1 MKKKTAKKSIISLA
15 LCAFACCIAGGV
27 SFLRGGDVKA
37 AAATAPVYNTLEAFT
52 IEEEGSI
59 RTSDYNGIRFR
70 TVLEQEELDA
80 IDALGLSNM
89 QYGTLI
95 LPADYLGS
103 QELTHA
109 TVNVLDIQTK
119 KWQQEGTE
127 WTSVLA
133 GAKDANGEYTSLP
146 ESYNNRPLAARS
158 YVTGIK
164 DGVTVYYYTENTVV
178 RSIGYVAHM
187 EEQTQESV
195 TDQVANISKDADIR
209 VEFVNEN
216 QISANQSEP
225 ANGAVELISNKLP
238 NSTEK
243 MAVLTIGGVPYENA
257 KVSYEYTTSN
267 ADVIS
272 VNGTTVVANKVGKAT
287 ITVTATYVL
296 DEENETTITRTATR
310 EINTDTF
317 VGASDY
323 KILIS
328 ENAKTASAITYANF
342 ANGGIATS
350 AQYEKAAAELLQKI
364 FAEATGVELPI
375 VTSVNDGD
383 KFISIG
389 ATGKETGKTVST
401 TKDTSAQ
408 VFVDGGNVYILGNI
422 APEAVYYGTH
432 QFLTDTVGYEF
443 LMENT
448 YSYDGNTEV
457 QAAAKA
463 YEPDIEYNVIQSDLR
478 VDGVMDGYSM
488 QDYTRDMIALGIN
501 KENQKS
507 AFHQG
512 IAHNSVLVV
521 NNDLTIDNDH
531 TIYTNW
537 TGTKTD
543 TVSDEIYQFEDSEYK
558 DWYATYTKTGDGVT
572 KYTKKT
578 VGSLIYYTTTSNSSE
593 VYYHMIAN
601 PYYGST
607 SQPDPFATY
616 TTDDKGNEVC
626 TSPARIRAEL
636 CYTAHGNTTARTA
649 LIKVVADEMI
659 AQLKANPTR
668 TRLGF
673 SHMDHRIWC
682 TCSSCT
688 TQGNP
693 SDNLLEFLLDVA
705 AAVKSRWSETGRTDS
720 SDNFKISSLFYHAT
734 NLAPVKTGNY
744 ADKLSSYGKHV
755 EVWFA
760 ESAADYLVPFDYTS
774 ETAPSLWNPSVHEN
788 LKVFKDLGM
797 DILWWGYY
805 GTTIQFYVPYDS
817 LNAIRGNYA
826 LAKEYGIDF
835 MFNQMMSSTQ
845 NFARLKEYLM
855 SKLAWNADVEDNEWN
870 GWIESYFKGAYGD
883 GWEKMYKYFVKDSED
898 TTFTS
903 WGDWCS
909 NNWNNLKTNSG
920 YNATATSVD
929 GSIGKTEVLTS
940 SYFSTNLLESWI
952 NTIDQAINALDPNDP
967 NYDTYYWNIKR
978 EKATPLYL
986 MMYIFGDNR
995 IESGEG
1001 LSTWDAPTD
1010 YTDTEFEGDTSYVL
1024 KYGAEFLE
1032 IIAHCDLAYFGEG
1045 RSIDIFKTAIENV
1058 LSNATTTTVKDDQIV
1073 DAGSSLTLKHTAITA
1088 GDYTVRVIGEDGV
1101 QTATATASAGSITIP
1116 ATIAAGKTYIV
1127 ELLSSAGNVIRFTN
1141 VHTRTENANHQV
1153 MAKTQYMFCD
1163 EQDLLLKDSAIKAG
1177 TTYTV
1182 KIDARQYTAT
1192 SYVNG
1197 KLSVPIGQ
1205 MAVNTNKKVLCDD
1218 GATTYEFNVIC
1229 ANPIRTAEDL
1239 KELGMGNNN
1248 NTALKD
1254 ITGYYVLANDITFVH
1269 QDDWS
1274 DLIAAGYD
1282 AASDGVKDDKGNYI
1296 NKYHFKGVFD
1306 GNGYTI
1312 DNMRVSDGGIFG
1324 TATEATIK
1332 NVNLTNVHLIEDI
1345 PTGLSEQ
1352 NGGYIAIFAYTAPK
1366 STFENINITMA
1377 TSPNNKWT
1385 WKRDGLFVCSGSSGA
1400 ATFRNI
1406 TVDASGLMLKTL
1418 LGISHN
1424 EANVYENVVIK
1435 AADYVAVGYTG
1446 DSYIEYRD
1454 LNEDGQI
1461 GSGDGEQ
1468 NTAVLMP
1475 KGTYPDGVTFEEV
1488 GLCITTEETEVRA
1501 NGSLTVK
1508 TNQEGVTYDLETKI
1522 TGVSI
1527 GETTGELTVSNRVE
1541 IGTKITV
1548 IATSADG
1555 SAKKTFTVIRALETY
1570 TAATQ
1575 NVEMGHYLDGTTVVM
1590 PTSATI
1596 DLSEIYDTYLAGSNV
1611 TVTCGD
1617 TTWYQG
1623 VFGSNSW
1630 TITLDESMKSW
1641 SGIKNLVFTSETN
1654 TCEYEITLPVN
1665 FVQGV
1670 IELDKDNVG
1679 SPTDLQ
1685 AIMMSHMGGHYV
1697 LTSDL
1702 DMNNVELKG
1711 WGTTPFTGVLDGN
1724 GYGIVNTQ
1732 LNISGQNGEGDWV
1745 PVLIVRNEGTV
1756 KNIRF
1761 EINGYNYTAGSS
1773 GRGLIATNNG
1783 TVSNVY
1789 MTLNLNYQSPP
1800 FVRENDNDTR
1810 HTWTPSRGNET
1821 TWTGGLVRDNYG
1833 AIENAIVKVTKND
1846 GITINSEFIG
1856 ALAYKNYASGTV
1868 TGYMISDIDTIEA
1881 VQLNEGTATVNRY
1894 SAWNEELIKKISS
1907 WTAPWDNL
1915 AYGVC
1920 FGKSMIYEDPNVS
1933 ATNIN
1938 KTVTM
1943 SIKDG
1948 VVTLPDGI
1956 GSTIKSV
1963 TFNGTEIFVSADGN
1977 AMTFDGSA
1985 ISTADLGANKT
1996 LIVRTSE
2003 NKYQLQAIA
2012 ATDIITTADEL
2023 RGLGAGKASSQ
2034 VAITGYYVLGND
2046 IDCTNAEV
2054 FAAGNGIGGDAYFK
2068 GVFDGNNYTIK
2079 NIKVNTGG
2087 IFGNTNGA
2095 TIKNVN
2101 FTGVIYDAVSYAD
2114 TYGAWG
2120 NYTALLACNAAYT
2133 TFEKIDVQVAET
2145 KFSFNNANEHFYE
2158 AVLFVIANGTVSV
2171 KDVTVDATGLALENV
2186 LGLYIDTENVT
2197 VNFENVLVKA
2207 ASYSTIGYAAGVNA
2221 DLANTDDEVKEWPTG
2236 VTFECVSS
2244 VTKNGDQTAL
2254 DLPVYEGDVTE
2265 LGFAAGTKVLTQYIA
2280 NSSTAWS
2287 ARTLTTT
2294 NSQFDYVDIQFSLS
2308 KSIGSLCVWM
2318 PGIDGNWTATLSGAI
2333 VGGKAPEH
2341 KIFILEADG
2350 SATSDTALA
2359 ANKVYTLRVYLGIG
2373 EKGVSVSAFYSETES
2388 VTIYYNSVATFGN
2401 EVKIPVEELDETVT
2415 IETYNNTTV
2424 TLPETI
2430 SGNVV
2435 AVTVGGVEIFNSAIS
2450 YGSVSGNVITMGDDL
2465 SKSQSNLGEDKE
2477 MLVTMEDGTIYK
2489 LTANVYTMIINSAE
2503 ELDQWQAVSAQTA
2516 VDQGISTAEQKG
2528 YVYSGYFALGNNI
2541 EYNNIWTPYKTF
2553 GQIWGLYGNKDFSAL
2568 TVAKE
2573 NTTAN
2578 AKLYTDGSINE
2589 DWGVGYFAGF
2599 KGIFDGNGYYINGL
2613 QTSGDYAAFVVTMG
2627 GGTIKDVAFTNAK
2640 VGAGASL
2647 VYDRGNGYLEN
2658 VYVQVVSMTSG
2669 ASDKATALVNR
2680 STNKYN
2686 PSSMT
2691 GILVDVSAIDYAN
2704 LTWVQVASLVYA
2716 KNNIYVIGMPEGITQ
2731 SSASATEDPL
2741 VFLHYNPN
2749 TGNATD
2755 YDAAGDYVNVAALL
2769 ADETH
2774 GAVVKDWS
2782 EHFWTVTESNVLPN
2796 VLTQS
2801 RPMDIGS
2808 VVQINNYG
2816 TVSMYTADSSNAYFA
2831 EGTAITRYTGTA
2843 TAGAWNSRMKIL
2855 TNPSKEAVKFDFV
2868 LSQAC
2873 NYMIVWRGM
2882 ADSTATTDRSAD
2894 IGSNAVYVLPGDSTN
2909 PMKVAILDINGYPA
2923 TSLAANTL
2931 YTMVLYHYGE
2941 SALQIGFNDANMVV
2955 DIANIANISVPQ
2967 NINLPVSALKGTVI
2981 DVYEGDVTELGFDAG
2996 TYVFDYATP
3005 DVSYFG
3011 ESASGW
3017 TKCDNMKLN
3026 IVADENGTA
3035 SFQFVLTKAF
3045 SSSDAFAVWPPSG
3058 FCGQINSK
3066 GVVSPSSDAYANFA
3080 VITDEE
3086 GNVVNGTAL
3095 ETHKVYTLTIS
3106 VAGITE
3112 FRVGTLEPS
3121 EFHIYVANVNAHVN
3135 A

>member
-1 MKKKTAKKSIISLA
+1 MA

-109 TVNVLDIQTK
+109 TANVLDIQTK

-146 ESYNNRPLAARS
+146 ESYNNRPLVARS

-317 VGASDY
+317 VGASEY

-328 ENAKTASAITYANF
+328 DEAKNASAITYANF

-375 VTSVNDGD
+375 VTSADD

-389 ATGKETGKTVST
+389 ATGKETGKAVST
-401 TKDTSAQ
+401 TKDTSSQ
-408 VFVDGGNVYILGNI
+408 VFVDGYNVYILGKK

-448 YSYDGNTEV
+448 YSYDANTEV
-457 QAAAKA
+457 QAAATA

-478 VDGVMDGYSM
+478 VDGVMDGYFM

-501 KENQKS
+501 KGATQKT

-521 NNDLTIDNDH
+521 DALTRETS
-531 TIYTNW
+531 TIYVGN
-537 TGTKTD
+537 GSS
-543 TVSDEIYQFEDSEYK
+543 TV
-558 DWYATYTKTGDGVT
+558 DWYATGTTYSAMGVQSGTFKTIT
-572 KYTKKT
+572 
-578 VGSLIYYTTTSNSSE
+578 
-593 VYYHMIAN
+593 N
-601 PYYGST
+601 PYYDTTGKNTT
-607 SQPDPFATY
+607 SEDTDSNTKDGNVTSDPFATCVIN
-616 TTDDKGNEVC
+616 DDGTK
-626 TSPARIRAEL
+626 TWTYYKTIKAEL
-636 CYTAHGNTTARTA
+636 CYTAHGYSSQRTA

-659 AQLKANPTR
+659 AQLKANPER

-705 AAVKSRWSETGRTDS
+705 AAVKSRWSETERKDS

-734 NLAPVKTGNY
+734 NLAPKNTKNY
-744 ADKLSSYGKHV
+744 ETKLSDYGKHV
-755 EVWFA
+755 EIWFA
-760 ESAADYLVPFDYTS
+760 ETGADYLVPLDDTTS
-774 ETAPSLWNPSVHEN
+774 GSEWNTAVHNN
-788 LKVFKDLGM
+788 LKVFKDLGTDM
-797 DILWWGYY
+797 LWWGYY
-805 GTTIQFYVPYDS
+805 GTTMQFYVPYDS

-826 LAKEYGIDF
+826 LAKAYGIDF

-870 GWIESYFKGAYGD
+870 GWIESYFKGAYGAGSD
-883 GWEKMYKYFVKDSED
+883 KMRAYYNSWSQWCKD
-898 TTFTS
+898 
-903 WGDWCS
+903 
-909 NNWNNLKTNSG
+909 NWNSLKTNSE

-929 GSIGKTEVLTS
+929 GSIGRTEVLDKDDEDFFA
-940 SYFSTNLLESWI
+940 FSETTLKDWI
-952 NTIDQAINALDPNDP
+952 NTIDQAISALDPNDP

-1001 LSTWDAPTD
+1001 LNTWDAPTD
-1010 YTDTEFEGDTSYVL
+1010 YTDAEFDGDTSYVL

-1088 GDYTVRVIGEDGV
+1088 GDYTVRVISADGV
-1101 QTATATASAGSITIP
+1101 TSPEDEVKASAGSITIP
-1116 ATIAAGKTYIV
+1116 ATITAGKTYIV

-1182 KIDARQYTAT
+1182 KIDTRQYTAT

-1239 KELGMGNNN
+1239 KALGMGNNN

-1406 TVDASGLMLKTL
+1406 TVDASGLTLKTL

-1424 EANVYENVVIK
+1424 TENVYENVVIK

-1446 DSYIEYRD
+1446 DSYTD
-1454 LNEDGQI
+1454 PDGDNI
-1461 GSGDGEQ
+1461 GEQ
-1468 NTAVLMP
+1468 NTAVMIA
-1475 KGTYPDGVTFEEV
+1475 KGQYPSGVEFQTV

-1508 TNQEGVTYDLETKI
+1508 TNQTQGVTYSLETEIEGVEINKT
-1522 TGVSI
+1522 TGV
-1527 GETTGELTVSNRVE
+1527 LTVSSRVE

-1570 TAATQ
+1570 TAAVQ

-1590 PTSATI
+1590 GATSATI

-1630 TITLDESMKSW
+1630 TITLNESMKSW
-1641 SGIKNLVFTSETN
+1641 NGIKNFVFTSETN

-1685 AIMMSHMGGHYV
+1685 AIMKSNMGGHYV

-1702 DMNNVELKG
+1702 NMGGNTLKG
-1711 WGTTPFTGVLDGN
+1711 VEEFSGVLDGN
-1724 GYGIVNTQ
+1724 GYAIVNAT
-1732 LNISGQNGEGDWV
+1732 LLYDANPSISYNGKIESYA
-1745 PVLIVRNEGTV
+1745 PVFIIVNKGTV
-1756 KNIRF
+1756 KDIRF
-1761 EINGYNYTAGSS
+1761 ELLNYAYNEGSS
-1773 GRGLIATNNG
+1773 LRGIVAYNHGEINNVYVEIDLQTNLNAKNSVGDTPSVEAWGALGILGKVNYG
-1783 TVSNVY
+1783 TVNNV
-1789 MTLNLNYQSPP
+1789 
-1800 FVRENDNDTR
+1800 
-1810 HTWTPSRGNET
+1810 
-1821 TWTGGLVRDNYG
+1821 
-1833 AIENAIVKVTKND
+1833 IVKATSSTNVALRVNEIAGFYYKNNA
-1846 GITINSEFIG
+1846 GATINNSYLITDVGHVEPVFI
-1856 ALAYKNYASGTV
+1856 
-1868 TGYMISDIDTIEA
+1868 
-1881 VQLNEGTATVNRY
+1881 EGTATVEKY
-1894 SAWNEELIKKISS
+1894 DAWNDTLVSKISS
-1907 WTAPWDNL
+1907 WSAPWANPS
-1915 AYGVC
+1915 YGVC
-1920 FGKSMIYEDPNVS
+1920 FGNSVIYEDPN
-1933 ATNIN
+1933 ATATEIEE
-1938 KTVTM
+1938 TLLM

-1956 GSTIKSV
+1956 DGTIKSV

-1977 AMTFDGSA
+1977 TMTFDGSA
-1985 ISTADLGANKT
+1985 IATADLGASKT

-2003 NKYQLQAIA
+2003 NKYQLQATMVTDIITTVAELKALGMGGNNKTATAHMTGYYILGNDIIIEHQDNYSDLLAAGYGSPTTGDYRFKATFDGNGYTIHNARVSDGGLFGKMDKATVKNVNLTNVHFLDNLSNTVTNQSGGEIGLFAYQTYNGVTFENINITVATA
-2012 ATDIITTADEL
+2012 ATGDSWKRFGLFVRRSDGEGADVYRKIKVDASGLTLKTLLGTNYDANNTYENVLIKAAGYNLVAYVNDTVTTGVENITQLPSGVTFTRTNSMVAQNSSYTWAYEVYQGDVTDLGFAEGTRVVKSGIDVSNWNTAYPSRAKLGYIEADYDYVDIPFLTTNALTIVHVWTPQQHFTISPSGVVTHDADDPGRTAKILDAKGNKVSSFAANTVYTLRVYIDDANGTAATELSLTLTLQGNTGTIYFGDVSFGDEVEISVEELDATVTISIKDGTFALPTGVQGTVTSVLLDGGEIFTSVSDGVVTFNKEVMPTDVTMLGAGKTLIIMTDKANYSVNADIYTDVITTADEL
-2023 RGLGAGKASSQ
+2023 RALGVGYSSGQ
-2034 VAITGYYVLGND
+2034 VAVTGYYVLGND

-2054 FAAGNGIGGDAYFK
+2054 FAAGHGINVYFS

-2145 KFSFNNANEHFYE
+2145 KFSFNNDNEHFYE

-2171 KDVTVDATGLALENV
+2171 KDVTVDATDLALENV

-2221 DLANTDDEVKEWPTG
+2221 DLANTDDEVKEWPNG
-2236 VTFECVSS
+2236 VTFKLVANPKDIANVSG
-2244 VTKNGDQTAL
+2244 GDLTA
-2254 DLPVYEGDVTE
+2254 YTGDVTE
-2265 LGFAAGTKVLTQYIA
+2265 LGFAAGTKVFSKVSNADTY
-2280 NSSTAWS
+2280 AWDNRISVPVLS
-2287 ARTLTTT
+2287 A
-2294 NSQFDYVDIQFSLS
+2294 FDYVEFDVVFGSERSSLTGWPYYNGS
-2308 KSIGSLCVWM
+2308 TIGSFTLATTYM
-2318 PGIDGNWTATLSGAI
+2318 STNDGAQRKTQVFDASGNL
-2333 VGGKAPEH
+2333 VVQQGN
-2341 KIFILEADG
+2341 F
-2350 SATSDTALA
+2350 A
-2359 ANKVYTLRVYLGIG
+2359 ANTRYTVRIGI
-2373 EKGVSVSAFYSETES
+2373 
-2388 VTIYYNSVATFGN
+2388 N
-2401 EVKIPVEELDETVT
+2401 
-2415 IETYNNTTV
+2415 
-2424 TLPETI
+2424 
-2430 SGNVV
+2430 
-2435 AVTVGGVEIFNSAIS
+2435 
-2450 YGSVSGNVITMGDDL
+2450 
-2465 SKSQSNLGEDKE
+2465 
-2477 MLVTMEDGTIYK
+2477 
-2489 LTANVYTMIINSAE
+2489 
-2503 ELDQWQAVSAQTA
+2503 
-2516 VDQGISTAEQKG
+2516 
-2528 YVYSGYFALGNNI
+2528 
-2541 EYNNIWTPYKTF
+2541 
-2553 GQIWGLYGNKDFSAL
+2553 
-2568 TVAKE
+2568 
-2573 NTTAN
+2573 
-2578 AKLYTDGSINE
+2578 
-2589 DWGVGYFAGF
+2589 
-2599 KGIFDGNGYYINGL
+2599 
-2613 QTSGDYAAFVVTMG
+2613 
-2627 GGTIKDVAFTNAK
+2627 
-2640 VGAGASL
+2640 
-2647 VYDRGNGYLEN
+2647 
-2658 VYVQVVSMTSG
+2658 
-2669 ASDKATALVNR
+2669 
-2680 STNKYN
+2680 
-2686 PSSMT
+2686 
-2691 GILVDVSAIDYAN
+2691 
-2704 LTWVQVASLVYA
+2704 
-2716 KNNIYVIGMPEGITQ
+2716 
-2731 SSASATEDPL
+2731 
-2741 VFLHYNPN
+2741 
-2749 TGNATD
+2749 
-2755 YDAAGDYVNVAALL
+2755 
-2769 ADETH
+2769 ADETLSAFH
-2774 GAVVKDWS
+2774 LGLDTS
-2782 EHFWTVTESNVLPN
+2782 GQTYY
-2796 VLTQS
+2796 
-2801 RPMDIGS
+2801 I
-2808 VVQINNYG
+2808 
-2816 TVSMYTADSSNAYFA
+2816 
-2831 EGTAITRYTGTA
+2831 
-2843 TAGAWNSRMKIL
+2843 
-2855 TNPSKEAVKFDFV
+2855 
-2868 LSQAC
+2868 SQARYGQYNQSELWVC
-2873 NYMIVWRGM
+2873 DTG
-2882 ADSTATTDRSAD
+2882 AT
-2894 IGSNAVYVLPGDSTN
+2894 
-2909 PMKVAILDINGYPA
+2909 
-2923 TSLAANTL
+2923 LA
-2931 YTMVLYHYGE
+2931 
-2941 SALQIGFNDANMVV
+2941 
-2955 DIANIANISVPQ
+2955 
-2967 NINLPVSALKGTVI
+2967 K
-2981 DVYEGDVTELGFDAG
+2981 YEGDVTAIGFAEGTTVRYKAIENANNDRLMIDFNKAYDYVDIEFSFADNRTIGAFCLWDGVKGHYDVYVTGGVSAAGDVANERTIQVFDANG
-2996 TYVFDYATP
+2996 NAVSSFVAHTRYKLRVYIK
-3005 DVSYFG
+3005 DVNGENEIKKLQFTTWSTSADDPAVLYFG
-3011 ESASGW
+3011 
-3017 TKCDNMKLN
+3017 N
-3026 IVADENGTA
+3026 ITFGNDE
-3035 SFQFVLTKAF
+3035 
-3045 SSSDAFAVWPPSG
+3045 
-3058 FCGQINSK
+3058 
-3066 GVVSPSSDAYANFA
+3066 
-3080 VITDEE
+3080 
-3086 GNVVNGTAL
+3086 
-3095 ETHKVYTLTIS
+3095 
-3106 VAGITE
+3106 
-3112 FRVGTLEPS
+3112 
-3121 EFHIYVANVNAHVN
+3121 
-3135 A
+3135 